1 MEAILFCGI
10 QATGKSTF
18 YKQNFFNTHVRIS
31 MDLLKTRNRESRFV
45 DLCLETQQK
54 FVIDN
59 TNPSKEDRE
68 RYIPKIKIAKY
79 KLIGYYFQSRIE
91 EALERNSGR
100 EGKQRIPDAG
110 VRATFSKLELPSY
123 DEGFDELY
131 YVELKEG
138 NFIIKEW
145 NDEI

>member
-10 QATGKSTF
+10 QATGKSSL
-18 YKQNFFNTHVRIS
+18 YKQSFFNTHMRIS
-31 MDLLKTRNRESRFV
+31 MDLLKTRNRESRFM

-59 TNPSKEDRE
+59 TNPSKEDRA
-68 RYIPKIKIAKY
+68 RYIPKIKEAGY
-79 KLIGYYFQSRIE
+79 KLVGYYFQSKIE
-91 EALERNSGR
+91 EALERNNER

-110 VRATFSKLELPSY
+110 VRATYSKLELLSY
-123 DEGFDELY
+123 DEGFNELY
-131 YVELKEG
+131 YVELKDG

-145 NDEI
+145 NHEI